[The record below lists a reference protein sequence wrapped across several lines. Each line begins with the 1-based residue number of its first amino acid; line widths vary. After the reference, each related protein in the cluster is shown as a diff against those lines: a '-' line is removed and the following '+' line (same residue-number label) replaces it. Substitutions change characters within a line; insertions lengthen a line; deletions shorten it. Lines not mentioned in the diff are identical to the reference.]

1 MIEDIRKDIPIELW
15 QLIDG
20 AEFEENQVGCSD
32 TKVYKVSNVIKHQSS
47 YLKISKNKHET
58 FRYEVELL
66 KWLKGKLPVP
76 EVLYYGNTAEY
87 EFFLMTEVPGKDCS
101 NIEDF
106 SNKSRLAEALA
117 EGLKLIHSVDIS
129 DCPFNQRL
137 DFKLNNAKFNV
148 ENGLTDEEDIKST
161 DPRRTGEGILKIL
174 YETKPSREDLVLT
187 HGDYCLPNIILNH
200 NYELVGFIDWGRGGV
215 SDKYQ
220 DIGIACRS
228 IKHNIGE
235 EMIPIF
241 LEKYGLDFVDKA
253 KIEYYIL
260 LDELF

>member
-1 MIEDIRKDIPIELW
+1 MIEDIRNNIPDELW
-15 QLIDG
+15 KLLDG

-32 TKVYKVSNVIKHQSS
+32 TKVYKVVNNINHQNS

-58 FRYEVELL
+58 FKYEVELL

-76 EVLYYGNTAEY
+76 EVLYSGNTAEY

-101 NIEDF
+101 NVEDF
-106 SNKSRLAEALA
+106 SDKSKLAEALA
-117 EGLKLIHSVDIS
+117 EGLKLIHSVEIS

-148 ENGLTDEEDIKST
+148 ENGLTDEDDINST
-161 DPRRTGEGILKIL
+161 DSSRTGEGILKTL
-174 YETKPSREDLVLT
+174 YETKPRREELVLT
-187 HGDYCLPNIILNH
+187 HGDYCLPNIILNQ
-200 NYELVGFIDWGRGGV
+200 NYELAGFIDWGRGGV

-235 EMIPIF
+235 DMIQIF
-241 LEKYGLDFVDKA
+241 LKKYGLDYVDKA